1 MKKILIIQT
10 ASLGDVV
17 LATPL
22 IEKLH
27 HFFPQARIDFLL
39 KEGNEALLRH
49 HPYLKQVI
57 VWDKSG
63 KKYQKL
69 KELIGIIR
77 EQKYDLVVNTQ
88 RFAST
93 GLMTAFAGAK
103 RTAGFRK
110 NPFSPF
116 FTHRLAHKIS
126 AKEGSPHEV
135 ERNLRLIDNF
145 TDTLLFK
152 PKLYP
157 SKHDFARVSQYK
169 TKQFITVSPGSLWFT
184 KEYPAE
190 KWAGFIK
197 QLDEDLV
204 VYFLGSDKERKKI
217 DLIMEDSGHVN
228 SLNLAGRLTLLES
241 AALMRDAIMNYTND
255 SAPTHLAS
263 AMNAPVAAIFCST
276 VPEFGFGPLS
286 ATSFVIQT
294 TENLFCRPCGLHGKK
309 VCPKKHFKCA
319 ETIELKQLLLCLKN

>member
-110 NPFSPF
+110 NPLSPF

-184 KEYPAE
+184 KEY
-190 KWAGFIK
+190 
-197 QLDEDLV
+197 
-204 VYFLGSDKERKKI
+204 
-217 DLIMEDSGHVN
+217 
-228 SLNLAGRLTLLES
+228 
-241 AALMRDAIMNYTND
+241 
-255 SAPTHLAS
+255 
-263 AMNAPVAAIFCST
+263 
-276 VPEFGFGPLS
+276 
-286 ATSFVIQT
+286 
-294 TENLFCRPCGLHGKK
+294 
-309 VCPKKHFKCA
+309 
-319 ETIELKQLLLCLKN
+319 